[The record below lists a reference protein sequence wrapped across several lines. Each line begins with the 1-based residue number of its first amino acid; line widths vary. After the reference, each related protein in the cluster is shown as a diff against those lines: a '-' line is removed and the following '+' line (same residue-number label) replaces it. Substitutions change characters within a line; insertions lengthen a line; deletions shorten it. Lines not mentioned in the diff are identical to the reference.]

1 MSTRSRRPAGSRSSG
16 SFARAKR
23 SASATRSAVARTR
36 KPAVKTKKVAYK
48 DAERSNPSANRNE
61 VIAKPERSF
70 SKPVAGGVRLQKA
83 LADAGIAARRDC
95 EQLILTGRIQLN
107 GRNVIELPCF
117 IDPEKDVVAL
127 DGVPQNLSASI
138 VRKKGAAAASEVRT
152 YVLINKPKGMITTAR
167 DPEGRPTVLQM
178 VPLAIRERERLFPV
192 GRLDAD
198 STGLLLLTNDGDLA
212 YQLTHP
218 KFGVVK
224 EYRVTTTGLAGEEQL
239 AQLKKGVYLL
249 NPHTTGETQAKR
261 TNLEEVRVLKRFV
274 DRSRGDRTVLSIKL
288 REGQN
293 REIRRLLARVGLK
306 VRDLERIAIGPLR
319 DAALKPGQCKLLGKR
334 DVEKLRA
341 ATLSTGK

>member
-1 MSTRSRRPAGSRSSG
+1 MSTRNRSSG

-23 SASATRSAVARTR
+23 SASAARGAVARAR
-36 KPAVKTKKVAYK
+36 KPAVKKTSHK
-48 DAERSNPSANRNE
+48 DAERSNRSANRNE
-61 VIAKPERSF
+61 VVAKPERSL
-70 SKPVAGGVRLQKA
+70 SKPVADGVRLQKA

-95 EQLILTGRIQLN
+95 EQLILNGRIQLN
-107 GRNVIELPCF
+107 GRNVVELPCF
-117 IDPEKDVVAL
+117 INPERDIVSL
-127 DGVPQNLSASI
+127 DGVPQDLSASI
-138 VRKKGAAAASEVRT
+138 VRKKGGAAAETHT

-178 VPLAIRERERLFPV
+178 VPHAIRERERLFPV

-198 STGLLLLTNDGDLA
+198 STGLLILTNDGDLA

-239 AQLKKGVYLL
+239 QQLKRGVYLL
-249 NPHTTGETQAKR
+249 NPNTSGDTQARR

-306 VRDLERIAIGPLR
+306 VRDLERVAIGPLR
-319 DAALKPGQCKLLGKR
+319 DATLKPGQTKLLGKR
-334 DVEKLRA
+334 DVDKLRA
-341 ATLSTGK
+341 ATLASGEKKPARRTVR